1 MEITH
6 KKLKN
11 GLKTYIAPMKG
22 TATATVLVLF
32 GVGSKYENKKTN
44 GLSHFLEH
52 MFFKGTTNRPSPQE
66 VVEVIDKV
74 GGEFNAFTGKEY
86 TGYYAKVDKTHLET
100 AVEWVSDMLLNPI
113 MDKEEIERE
122 KIVIHQEISMIKDT
136 PMRNIY
142 DEFEKHLY
150 GNQPAGWDIAGSPKT
165 VSNCTRKD
173 LLNYFRKHY
182 TAGQST
188 VIIAGNV
195 NEKKAEDLV
204 KKYFADLKKGKKSSK
219 PKVKESQKSPALYIN
234 HKDTDQ
240 SHLMV
245 GVRAF
250 DAFDKRRTTLS
261 VLATILGG
269 YMSSRLFMELRE
281 RNGLAYYVTCE
292 GEHYSDTGYLAVR
305 AGVPNKDVVK
315 AVKIIM
321 SELRKVKDEGVTSD
335 ELKKAK
341 EYLKGKT
348 LMGLESSSAMANF
361 IGDRVLMY
369 GKPVTTEQLFKKV
382 EAVTTKQVQTLAE
395 ELFINK
401 TLNLAIIGPKGKEKE
416 LKKVLR
422 FSKN

>member
-1 MEITH
+1 MQITH

-11 GLKTYIAPMKG
+11 GLKVYVAPMKG

-32 GVGSKYENKKTN
+32 GVGSKYENKRTN

-52 MFFKGTTNRPSPQE
+52 MFFKGTTKRPTPQE

-100 AVEWVSDMLLNPI
+100 AVDWVSDMLLNPI
-113 MDKEEIERE
+113 MDKTEIERE

-142 DEFEKHLY
+142 DVFEENLY
-150 GNQPAGWDIAGSPKT
+150 GDQPAGWDIAGSPQT

-173 LLNYFRKHY
+173 LLNYFHKHY
-182 TAGQST
+182 TSAQST

-195 NEKKAEDLV
+195 NEKKAEDLIE
-204 KKYFADLKKGKKSSK
+204 KYFANFKRGKKSTK
-219 PKVKESQKSPALYIN
+219 PAVKESQKSPTLFVKL
-234 HKDTDQ
+234 KDTDQ
-240 SHLMV
+240 SHLML

-250 DAFDKRRTTLS
+250 DAFDKRRTALS
-261 VLATILGG
+261 VMATILGG

-281 RNGLAYYVTCE
+281 RHGLAYYVTCE
-292 GEHYSDTGYLAVR
+292 AEHYTDSGYLAVR

-315 AVKIIM
+315 AVGIIM
-321 SELRKVKDEGVTSD
+321 SELRKVKDEGVTED

-341 EYLKGKT
+341 EYIKGKS

-369 GKPVTTEQLFKKV
+369 GKPVTV
-382 EAVTTKQVQTLAE
+382 E
-395 ELFINK
+395 ELFAKLEKVTAIQIQELANELFVNK
-401 TLNLAIIGPKGKEKE
+401 TLNLTIIGPKGKEKE
-416 LKKVLR
+416 LRKVLK
-422 FSKN
+422 F

>member
-1 MEITH
+1 MQITH

-11 GLKTYIAPMKG
+11 GLKVYVAPMKG

-32 GVGSKYENKKTN
+32 GVGSKYENKHTN

-52 MFFKGTTNRPSPQE
+52 MFFKGTTKRPSPQE
-66 VVEVIDKV
+66 VVEVLDKV
-74 GGEFNAFTGKEY
+74 GGEFNAFTSKEY

-142 DEFEKHLY
+142 DVFEDHLY
-150 GNQPAGWDIAGSPKT
+150 GDQPAGWDIAGSPKT

-173 LLNYFRKHY
+173 LLDYFGKHY
-182 TAGQST
+182 TAAQST
-188 VIIAGNV
+188 VVIAGNV
-195 NEKKAEDLV
+195 NEKKTEALIQ
-204 KKYFADLKKGKKSSK
+204 KYFASFKKGKKSTK
-219 PKVKESQKSPALYIN
+219 PAVKENQKSPSLKIK
-234 HKDTDQ
+234 HKETDQ
-240 SHLMV
+240 SHLML

-250 DAFDKRRTTLS
+250 DAYDKRRATLS
-261 VLATILGG
+261 FMTTILGG

-292 GEHYSDTGYLAVR
+292 NEHYTDTGYVAVR

-315 AVKIIM
+315 AVEIIM
-321 SELRKVKDEGVTSD
+321 QELRKVKDTGVTED

-341 EYLKGKT
+341 EYIKGKT

-369 GKPVTTEQLFKKV
+369 GKPVTV
-382 EAVTTKQVQTLAE
+382 E
-395 ELFINK
+395 ELFAKLEKVTAKQIQDLANELFVNK
-401 TLNLAIIGPKGKEKE
+401 TLNLTIIGPRGKEKE
-416 LKKVLR
+416 LKKVLK
-422 FSKN
+422 F